1 MFIKRLGIVAV
12 FFFFFL
18 SPDGQDDHNVEI
30 CHQVKHRLQAPHKV
44 KKVILYW
51 LPCGADGP

>member
-1 MFIKRLGIVAV
+1 MYIKRVGIVAV
-12 FFFFFL
+12 FFFL
-18 SPDGQDDHNVEI
+18 SPDGQDDHNMEI